1 MRKDLYLEM
10 NETLKQKIEEAYN
23 KHHFARPFIVAIDG
37 LSGAGKTTIVHQLK
51 NEMENIV
58 ILHIDDHIVKSEMRY
73 NTGHD
78 EWFEYYQLQWDT
90 ASLKE
95 HLHKKLHQN
104 EKRLHLPFY
113 DKVKDTLISKSIQI
127 PPKSIVIIEGIF
139 LLREEWKA
147 FYDYIIFLDCPREAR
162 YARVLDRDTYIGDLK
177 ERLKKYQ
184 NRYWVAED
192 YYLKMQNPLKL
203 AHTIHRM

>member
-1 MRKDLYLEM
+1 MYD
-10 NETLKQKIEEAYN
+10 TLKQKIEEEYN
-23 KHHFARPFIVAIDG
+23 KHYLDRPFIVAIDG

-51 NEMENIV
+51 SEIENVV
-58 ILHIDDHIVKSEMRY
+58 ILHIDDHIVKREMRY

-90 ASLKE
+90 NYLKQ
-95 HLHKKLHQN
+95 HLYKKLHQN
-104 EKRLHLPFY
+104 EKQLHLPFY
-113 DKVKDTLISKSIQI
+113 DKDKDTLISKSIQI

-147 FYDYIIFLDCPREAR
+147 FYDYIIFLDCPKEVR
-162 YARVLDRDTYIGDLK
+162 YERVLHRDTYIGKLE
-177 ERLKKYQ
+177 ERLIKYQ

-192 YYLKMQNPLKL
+192 YYLKMQNPFEL
-203 AHTIHRM
+203 AHTIMHY